1 MKQCILLRDLCIMK
15 IMYNITFL
23 KYRQD
28 TVDFISMCVTFK
40 VKYTRLLIMHV
51 LLIQEIFN
59 TRR

>member
-1 MKQCILLRDLCIMK
+1 MK
-15 IMYNITFL
+15 IMHSITFL

-51 LLIQEIFN
+51 LLIQEIYN